1 MRKIVF
7 SLAVVSLPLVALAQ
21 TTGAVDDRDY
31 LTALLEDNLSGAGR
45 QVVITGFEGAL
56 SSQAKIAQL
65 TIADD
70 LGVWISLKDVT
81 LDWTRS
87 DLLQGMVTVN
97 TLSAAEID
105 LARLPQRQSDVVAEA
120 APFAL
125 PDLPVSITIGTI
137 AAQTLRLGAPVLGQE
152 ITASVTAALQLSGG
166 EGQGSLH
173 IERLDENA
181 PTGQADVAI
190 SFANATRQLAVDVK
204 IAEGAGG
211 ILAQTMGVEGAPALA
226 FTAQGEGPLS
236 DFAAQIALESDG
248 IQRFGGS
255 VKMAS
260 LDPNTAGSGSAF
272 AVDLSGDIAPLLA
285 PSYRAFFGS
294 DSTVRASG
302 TAPAAGGFDLDA
314 LHITAQA
321 LDISGRLSV
330 AANGVPSQFELAAQV
345 QDPSGA
351 PILLPLGLDLPASIA
366 GADLRAS
373 FDAAQGDA
381 WTLSANMAGWQQEDL
396 RIAQTQITGQGTLRD
411 VADNAFWD
419 GDVTFSSEGVVPARA
434 SLSRALGSVIWGGG
448 KMTWQDGALSL
459 SQLSLAGEDYQIAL
473 TGRFGNLAQG
483 LTFDGKIEAEAQD
496 VSRFADMIGQPIAGA
511 AKASYQGSAVL
522 LTRAFD
528 GAIALTTTDLAVGI
542 PALDSSLNGTAQIDI
557 QAARDEAGIAVRAFA
572 LRARGITADL
582 SGRVAATGVAVDG
595 DFALLDLPAEQRG
608 FGGTVAGRV
617 SLTGTPQN
625 ALARITARTS
635 GIDLPISMLQR
646 VAAED
651 AEFSAEIALDNLSP
665 RLQAAQVTSAALSAD
680 VSPAPQAGSYTLRV
694 ALADLGMVLPEIPG
708 ALTLAGTVAPQ
719 GDGGDIDLTLTGP
732 AGLNAAAKGFISAGQ
747 ANDLRASGSADAR
760 LINSFIAPRS
770 IAGAARFDLRLR
782 GAPALRNLSGSASLA
797 SGRLAD
803 PSLPFSLSRMKVQ
816 ADLSGSQMALTGS
829 ANATTGGSVDLKG
842 NIALNAPYDGEL
854 VIGLND
860 LRLRDPELYDTSVAG
875 KLRLTGPLTNGARL
889 AGTIDLGRT
898 EVQLRPTDASTVTLP
913 DLRHSG
919 DTVAAQETR
928 HHAGFDQRA
937 AASAAAAP
945 FGLNILVRAPNRLF
959 VRGRGLDAELGGEL
973 RLGGTTNDVRP
984 AGAFD
989 LVQGRF
995 DILSKR
1001 LDLEE
1006 VRLEMQGQLIPFL
1019 SVRATNQRGDVTTTV
1034 IIDGPATDPAF
1045 SFTSSPEMPQEEV
1058 LAALLFDQNLQGL
1071 SALQAVQLTGAI
1083 ATLSGRGD
1091 GLIGRIRRALQL
1103 DNLDMQTDPSGKTAL
1118 KLGKYVSDNVYT
1130 QLSGDSEGKQS
1141 IDFTYTLN
1149 SKLKLRAGTQTTG
1162 NTSLGIEYET
1172 NY

>member
-1 MRKIVF
+1 MRRF
-7 SLAVVSLPLVALAQ
+7 LFPLAVASLPMVALAQ
-21 TTGAVDDRDY
+21 TSGEVDDRDY
-31 LTALLEDNLSGAGR
+31 LTALLEDSLSGAGR

-56 SSQAKIAQL
+56 SSQAKIAEM

-70 LGVWISLKDVT
+70 LGVWISLKNVT

-87 DLLQGMVTVN
+87 DLLQGRVTVN

-105 LARLPQRQSDVVAEA
+105 LARLPQSQSDVVAEA
-120 APFAL
+120 ALFAL
-125 PDLPVSITIGTI
+125 PELPISVSIGTI
-137 AAQTLRLGAPVLGQE
+137 SAQKLRLGAPVLGQE
-152 ITASVTAALQLSGG
+152 VTASVTAALELMGG

-181 PTGQADVAI
+181 PSGQVDVTI
-190 SFANATRQLAVDVK
+190 SFANATRQLAVDVQ

-226 FTAQGEGPLS
+226 FTAIGDGPLS
-236 DFAAQIALESDG
+236 DFAAQIALASDG
-248 IQRFGGS
+248 VQRFGGS
-255 VKMAS
+255 VELAS
-260 LDPNTAGSGSAF
+260 LDAQTADSGSAF
-272 AVDLSGDIAPLLA
+272 KVDLTGDISPLLA
-285 PSYRAFFGS
+285 PNYRAFFGK
-294 DSTVRASG
+294 DSTMRASG
-302 TAPAAGGFDLDA
+302 TAHASGGFDLDA

-321 LDISGRLSV
+321 LDISGRMSV
-330 AANGVPSQFELAAQV
+330 TANGVPSQFDLTAKV
-345 QDPSGA
+345 QDLGGA
-351 PILLPLGLDLPASIA
+351 PILLPLGLDIPASIV

-373 FDAAQGDA
+373 FDAAKGDTWA
-381 WTLSANMAGWQQEDL
+381 LSANMAGWQQEDL
-396 RIAQTQITGQGTLRD
+396 RIAQTQIKGQGRLRD
-411 VADNAFWD
+411 IAGNAQWD

-448 KMTWQDGALSL
+448 NMTWQDGVLSL

-473 TGRFGNLAQG
+473 TGSFGNLTQG
-483 LTFDGKIEAEAQD
+483 LTFDGQIKAEAQD
-496 VSRFADMIGQPIAGA
+496 VARFAELIGHPIAGA
-511 AKASYQGSAVL
+511 AQVSYQGSAVL

-528 GAIALTTTDLAVGI
+528 GAIALTTTDLALGI
-542 PALDSSLNGTAQIDI
+542 PALDSSLDGAAQIEI
-557 QAARDEAGIAVRAFA
+557 MAARDETGIALRAFA
-572 LRARGITADL
+572 LRARGVTADL
-582 SGRVAATGVAVDG
+582 SGQIAATGVDLGG
-595 DFALLDLPAEQRG
+595 DFALLDLPAAERG
-608 FGGTVAGRV
+608 FGGTLAGSVAL
-617 SLTGTPQN
+617 SGTPQD

-635 GIDLPISMLQR
+635 DIDLPIPMLQGV
-646 VAAED
+646 VAAD
-651 AEFSAEIALDNLSP
+651 AELSAEIALDSLSP
-665 RLQAAQVTSAALSAD
+665 RLQAARLTSEALSAD
-680 VSPAPQAGSYTLRV
+680 LTPALQAGQYNVRI
-694 ALADLGMVLPEIPG
+694 ALADLGLVLPEFPG
-708 ALTLAGTVAPQ
+708 ALTLAGTVSPQ
-719 GDGGDIDLTLTGP
+719 GDGATVDVTLIGP
-732 AGLNAAAKGFISAGQ
+732 AGLNAAANGFASTGQ
-747 ANDLRASGSADAR
+747 DNDLRLNGDADAR
-760 LINSFIAPRS
+760 LINNFIAPRS
-770 IAGAARFDLRLR
+770 IAGATRFDLVLR
-782 GAPALRNLSGSASLA
+782 GTPVLRNISGSATLEN
-797 SGRLAD
+797 GRLAD
-803 PSLPFSLSRMKVQ
+803 PSLPFSLGKINVQ
-816 ADLSGSQMALTGS
+816 ADLSGGQISLAGS
-829 ANATTGGSVDLKG
+829 ANATTGGIFDLEG
-842 NIALNAPYDGEL
+842 SIASSAPFDAEL
-854 VIGLND
+854 TVGLND
-860 LRLRDPELYDTSVAG
+860 VRLRDPDLYDTSVAG
-875 KLRLTGPLTNGARL
+875 KLRLTGPLTGDARL

-898 EVQLRPTDASTVTLP
+898 EVQLRPTDASTITLP
-913 DLRHSG
+913 DLRHRG
-919 DTVAAQETR
+919 DTDAVQQTR

-937 AASAAAAP
+937 AVNAAAAP
-945 FGLNILVRAPNRLF
+945 FGLNIVVRAPNRLF

-1019 SVRATNQRGDVTTTV
+1019 SVRATNQRGGVTTTV
-1034 IIDGPATDPAF
+1034 IIDGPVTDPAF

-1071 SALQAVQLTGAI
+1071 STLQAVQLTGAI

-1130 QLSGDSEGKQS
+1130 QLSGDSDGQQS

-1149 SKLKLRAGTQTTG
+1149 NKLKLRAGTETTG

>member
-1 MRKIVF
+1 M
-7 SLAVVSLPLVALAQ
+7 VALAQ
-21 TTGAVDDRDY
+21 TSGEVDDRDY

-70 LGVWISLKDVT
+70 LGVWISLKDIT

-87 DLLQGMVTVN
+87 DLLQGRVTVN

-105 LARLPQRQSDVVAEA
+105 LARLPKSQSDVVAEA

-125 PDLPVSITIGTI
+125 PELPVSVSIGTI
-137 AAQTLRLGAPVLGQE
+137 SAQKLRLGAPVLGQE
-152 ITASVTAALQLSGG
+152 ITASVTAALLLSGG
-166 EGQGSLH
+166 EGQGSLQ
-173 IERLDENA
+173 IERLDEDA
-181 PTGQADVAI
+181 PSGQADVTI

-211 ILAQTMGVEGAPALA
+211 ILAENMGVEGAPALA
-226 FTAQGEGPLS
+226 FTAKGDGPLH
-236 DFAAQIALESDG
+236 DFAAQIALASDG
-248 IQRFGGS
+248 VQRFGGS

-260 LDPNTAGSGSAF
+260 LDPQTAGSGSAF
-272 AVDLSGDIAPLLA
+272 AVDLSGDISPLLA
-285 PSYRAFFGS
+285 PNYRAFFGS
-294 DSTVRASG
+294 DSTLRASG
-302 TAPAAGGFDLDA
+302 IAPASGGFDLDA
-314 LHITAQA
+314 LRITAQA

-330 AANGVPSQFELAAQV
+330 AANGVPSQFDLSAQV
-345 QDPSGA
+345 QGPSGA
-351 PILLPLGLDLPASIA
+351 PILLPLGLDIPASIA

-373 FDAAQGDA
+373 FDAAQGDTWA
-381 WTLSANMAGWQQEDL
+381 LSANMAGWQQEDL

-411 VADNAFWD
+411 VADNAQWN

-448 KMTWQDGALSL
+448 KMTWQDGVLSL

-473 TGRFGNLAQG
+473 TGSFGNLTQG

-496 VSRFADMIGQPIAGA
+496 VARFADVIGHPIAGA
-511 AKASYQGSAVL
+511 AKVSYQGSAVL

-528 GAIALTTTDLAVGI
+528 GAIVLITTDLALGI
-542 PALDSSLNGTAQIDI
+542 PALDSSLDGAAQIDI
-557 QAARDEAGIAVRAFA
+557 QAARDETGIDLRAFA
-572 LRARGITADL
+572 LRARGVTADL
-582 SGRVAATGVAVDG
+582 SGQIAATGVAVDG
-595 DFALLDLPAEQRG
+595 DFALLDMPAAERG
-608 FGGTVAGRV
+608 FGGTLAG
-617 SLTGTPQN
+617 SIALSGTPQD

-635 GIDLPISMLQR
+635 DIDLPIPMLQG
-646 VAAED
+646 VAAAD
-651 AEFSAEIALDNLSP
+651 ADLSAELTLDNLNP
-665 RLQAAQVTSAALSAD
+665 RLQAARLTSAALSAD
-680 VSPAPQAGSYTLRV
+680 ISSALQAGQYNVRV
-694 ALADLGMVLPEIPG
+694 GLANLGMVLPEFPG

-719 GDGGDIDLTLTGP
+719 GDGAEIDITLKGP
-732 AGLNAAAKGFISAGQ
+732 AGLKAAANGFASAGQ
-747 ANDLRASGSADAR
+747 GNDLRLRGNADAR
-760 LINSFIAPRS
+760 LINNFVAPRS
-770 IAGAARFDLRLR
+770 IAGATRFDLVLR
-782 GAPALRNLSGSASLA
+782 GAPALRNLSGSATLEN
-797 SGRLAD
+797 GRLAD
-803 PSLPFSLSRMKVQ
+803 PSLPFSLGKMNLQ
-816 ADLSGSQMALTGS
+816 ADLSGGQISLAGS
-829 ANATTGGSVDLKG
+829 ANATTGGSFDLEG
-842 NIALNAPYDGEL
+842 SIASSAPFDAEL
-854 VIGLND
+854 KVRLKD
-860 LRLRDPELYDTSVAG
+860 VRLRDPDLYDTSVVG
-875 KLRLTGPLTNGARL
+875 NLRLTGPLTGGAKL
-889 AGTIDLGRT
+889 AGTINLGRT
-898 EVQLRPTDASTVTLP
+898 EVQLRPTDASTITLP
-913 DLRHSG
+913 DLHHRG
-919 DTVAAQETR
+919 DTVAVQQTR

-937 AASAAAAP
+937 AVSAAAAP
-945 FGLNILVRAPNRLF
+945 FGLNIVVRAPNRLF

-1019 SVRATNQRGDVTTTV
+1019 SVRATNLRSDVTTTV
-1034 IIDGPATDPAF
+1034 IIDGPATDPSF

-1091 GLIGRIRRALQL
+1091 GLIGRIRRALKL
-1103 DNLDMQTDPSGKTAL
+1103 DNLDMQTDPTGKTAL
-1118 KLGKYVSDNVYT
+1118 KLGKYVSDNVYSE
-1130 QLSGDSEGKQS
+1130 LSGDSAGQQS

-1149 SKLKLRAGTQTTG
+1149 SKLKLRAGAETTG

>member
-1 MRKIVF
+1 MRRFLF

-56 SSQAKIAQL
+56 SAQAKIAEM

-70 LGVWISLKDVT
+70 LGVWISLKGVA

-87 DLLQGMVTVN
+87 DLLQGRVTVN

-105 LARLPQRQSDVVAEA
+105 LARLPQSQSDVVAEA

-125 PDLPVSITIGTI
+125 PELPVSVSIGAI
-137 AAQTLRLGAPVLGQE
+137 SAQKLRLGASVLGQE

-166 EGQGSLH
+166 EGQGSLQ

-181 PTGQADVAI
+181 PEGQAEVAI

-226 FTAQGEGPLS
+226 FTAKGEGPLS
-236 DFAAQIALESDG
+236 DFAAQIALASDG
-248 IQRFGGS
+248 VQRFGGS
-255 VKMAS
+255 VKLAS
-260 LDPNTAGSGSAF
+260 LDPQTAGSGSGF
-272 AVDLSGDIAPLLA
+272 KVDLSGDISPLLA
-285 PSYRAFFGS
+285 PNYRAFFGS
-294 DSTVRASG
+294 NSTLRASG
-302 TAPAAGGFDLDA
+302 TAAASGGFDMDA
-314 LHITAQA
+314 LRITAQA
-321 LDISGRLSV
+321 LDITGQLSV
-330 AANGVPSQFELAAQV
+330 AANGVPSQFDLSAQV

-351 PILLPLGLDLPASIA
+351 PIVLPLGLDMPGSIA

-373 FDAAQGDA
+373 FDAAKGDT
-381 WTLSANMAGWQQEDL
+381 WTLSANLAGWQQEDL

-411 VADNAFWD
+411 VAGNALWD
-419 GDVTFSSEGVVPARA
+419 GDIAFSSEGVVPARA

-448 KMTWQDGALSL
+448 KMVWQNGVLSL
-459 SQLSLAGEDYQIAL
+459 SQLSLAGEDYQVAL
-473 TGRFGNLAQG
+473 NGSFGNLAQG

-496 VSRFADMIGQPIAGA
+496 IARFSDVIGHPIAGA
-511 AKASYQGSAVL
+511 AKLSYQGNVVV

-528 GAIALTTTDLAVGI
+528 GAIALTTTDLALGI
-542 PALDSSLNGTAQIDI
+542 PALDSSFGGAARVDI
-557 QAARDEAGIAVRAFA
+557 QATRDETGIALRAFA
-572 LRARGITADL
+572 LRSRGVTADL
-582 SGRVAATGVAVDG
+582 SGRIAATGVAVDG
-595 DFALLDLPAEQRG
+595 DFALLDVPAAQRG
-608 FGGTVAGRV
+608 FGGTLAGGI
-617 SLTGTPQN
+617 SLSGTPQD
-625 ALARITARTS
+625 ALARISARTS
-635 GIDLPISMLQR
+635 DIDLPIPMLQG
-646 VAAED
+646 VAAASAD
-651 AEFSAEIALDNLSP
+651 LSAEIALNNLSP
-665 RLQAAQVTSAALSAD
+665 RLLAARLTSAALSAD
-680 VSPAPQAGSYTLRV
+680 ITPAPQAGHYNVRV
-694 ALADLGMVLPEIPG
+694 ALANLGLVLPELPG
-708 ALTLAGTVAPQ
+708 ALTLVGTVAPQ
-719 GDGGDIDLTLTGP
+719 GDGGDVDVTLTGP
-732 AGLNAAAKGFISAGQ
+732 AGLKAAAKGFASAGQ
-747 ANDLRASGSADAR
+747 GNNLRLSGNAEAR
-760 LINSFIAPRS
+760 LINRFIAPRS
-770 IAGAARFDLRLR
+770 IAGAARFDLVLR
-782 GAPALRNLSGSASLA
+782 GAPALRNLSGSATLEN
-797 SGRLAD
+797 GRLAD
-803 PSLPFSLSRMKVQ
+803 PSLPFSLGKMNLQ
-816 ADLSGSQMALTGS
+816 ADLSGGQMTLAGS
-829 ANATTGGSVDLKG
+829 ANATTGGSIDLEG
-842 NIALNAPYDGEL
+842 SITPNAPYAAEL
-854 VIGLND
+854 TIALND
-860 LRLRDPELYDTSVAG
+860 LRLRDPELYDTSAAG
-875 KLRLTGPLTNGARL
+875 NLRLTGPLTGGATL

-898 EVQLRPTDASTVTLP
+898 EVQLRPTDASTVALP
-913 DLRHSG
+913 DLRHLG
-919 DTVAAQETR
+919 DSVAVQQTR

-937 AASAAAAP
+937 AVSAAAAP
-945 FGLNILVRAPNRLF
+945 FRLNIVVRAPNRLF

-1034 IIDGPATDPAF
+1034 IIDGPATDPSF
-1045 SFTSSPEMPQEEV
+1045 NFTSSPEMPQEEV

-1091 GLIGRIRRALQL
+1091 GLIGRIRRALKL

-1118 KLGKYVSDNVYT
+1118 KMGKYVSDNVYSE
-1130 QLSGDSEGKQS
+1130 LSGDSDGQQS

-1149 SKLKLRAGTQTTG
+1149 SKLKLRAGTETTG
-1162 NTSLGIEYET
+1162 NTSLGIEFET